1 MNPLSSAAGN
11 VAGAIASLSSVPDLP
26 KMGLA
31 EAAPK
36 ISSES
41 LQTSLNLTEVTKP
54 NREAIEVAARQIQHF
69 VSSMERQVNVSK
81 DPLTGYIAVQIV
93 NPATGE
99 VIRTLPSDEL
109 MRIARSFEQ
118 LGSVMVNQKA

>member
-1 MNPLSSAAGN
+1 MNPLSSATGN
-11 VAGAIASLSSVPDLP
+11 VAGAIASLLSVPELP
-26 KMGLA
+26 KPAAVEL
-31 EAAPK
+31 APK
-36 ISSES
+36 LSTEL

-54 NREAIEVAARQIQHF
+54 NRDAIEVAARQIQHF
-69 VSSMERQVNVSK
+69 VSSMERQVNISR

>member
-1 MNPLSSAAGN
+1 
-11 VAGAIASLSSVPDLP
+11 
-26 KMGLA
+26 
-31 EAAPK
+31 
-36 ISSES
+36 
-41 LQTSLNLTEVTKP
+41 
-54 NREAIEVAARQIQHF
+54 
-69 VSSMERQVNVSK
+69 MERQVNVSK

>member
-1 MNPLSSAAGN
+1 MNPLSSAPGN
-11 VAGAIASLSSVPDLP
+11 VAGAIASLSTVPELP
-26 KMGLA
+26 KKGVA

-36 ISSES
+36 LTTES
-41 LQTSLNLTEVTKP
+41 LQTTLNLTEVTRP
-54 NREAIEVAARQIQHF
+54 NREAVEVAARQIQHF
-69 VSSMERQVNVSK
+69 VSSMERQVNVSR
-81 DPLTGYIAVQIV
+81 DPLTGYIAVQII

-109 MRIARSFEQ
+109 MRIARSFEK